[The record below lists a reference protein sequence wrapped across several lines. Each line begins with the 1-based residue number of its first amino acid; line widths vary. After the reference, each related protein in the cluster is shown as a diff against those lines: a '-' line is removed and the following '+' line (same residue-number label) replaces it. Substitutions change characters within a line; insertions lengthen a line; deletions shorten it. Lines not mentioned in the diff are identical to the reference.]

1 MKRSIV
7 LCLILIC
14 FIPLVQGQI
23 GAGLDII
30 NNAWRLISMSIDIG
44 NLFNESKDGDLHDKV
59 DELEREIDNIKTYVT
74 VQLFNLSFNQRRHI
88 LQ

>member
-1 MKRSIV
+1 
-7 LCLILIC
+7 
-14 FIPLVQGQI
+14 
-23 GAGLDII
+23 
-30 NNAWRLISMSIDIG
+30 MSIDIG